1 MSTSHEILSYIFHR
15 KSMVPHYYR
24 NVSGIVLVY
33 DVGSVE
39 SFNALAKWVDE
50 SKQHNLTPS
59 QLPMI
64 IVGNKLDANIGDS
77 CMEVK
82 TKVAQRL
89 PIFSRSFNKC
99 TTIIKRGWQL

>member
-1 MSTSHEILSYIFHR
+1 MSTNNEILSYIFHR

-89 PIFSRSFNKC
+89 QNI
-99 TTIIKRGWQL
+99 